1 MADERTRYSDAELEE
16 FKQLI
21 LKKLENARADYELLR
36 ATITHTADNDTEDT
50 SPTFK
55 VLEEGAATLSKE
67 ESGRLA
73 AHQMKFIR
81 NLEMA
86 LVRIEN
92 KTYGICKTTA
102 SSFPRSA
109 DESAARYRVYRAKE
123 GAGNAIRNGAKRR
136 TSAVVFY
143 RPRYDSGRRD
153 KSQDSP
159 DRLNIRRECL
169 MHCQSTARP
178 APARPFLPCICGSR
192 FFRLAHFFRK
202 ITLSLTICIAG
213 SAYSC

>member
-92 KTYGICKTTA
+92 KTYGICKTTGKLIPKEHANEYYGFFDIFGRYA
-102 SSFPRSA
+102 SVMGTFLVS
-109 DESAARYRVYRAKE
+109 
-123 GAGNAIRNGAKRR
+123 
-136 TSAVVFY
+136 VV
-143 RPRYDSGRRD
+143 
-153 KSQDSP
+153 
-159 DRLNIRRECL
+159 
-169 MHCQSTARP
+169 T
-178 APARPFLPCICGSR
+178 
-192 FFRLAHFFRK
+192 
-202 ITLSLTICIAG
+202 SLTGNPSLGVLSIGVLLVVGFMLLVRLSRMTRA
-213 SAYSC
+213 AEHAA